1 MEVVANYTFADA
13 AGKTLNSGQMVAR
26 CSDGNFSM
34 SMGDVAT
41 FPTALN
47 MMNADVYMMG
57 DLMNYPDAFSNPMNP
72 GDDDEFDDGT
82 LRLYQKGNKNNRL
95 KSPYSTRICYYRNC
109 KYSCWSILL
118 YESKV

>member
-1 MEVVANYTFADA
+1 
-13 AGKTLNSGQMVAR
+13 MVAR

-82 LRLYQKGNKNNRL
+82 LRLYQKEIKTTGL
-95 KSPYSTRICYYRNC
+95 KSPFSTEN
-109 KYSCWSILL
+109 LL
-118 YESKV
+118 LQKL